1 MLIKE
6 LNEEVKKDLKD
17 YFQERDYMVIAVPKK
32 EPVRVYVVKATN
44 TVETARRIHGL
55 SPSATVAMGRAIVGA
70 LLLTSLLKHGT
81 NQKLL
86 LKIEGDGPIGP
97 IVVEVDAKG
106 RVRGFVGNPQVDT
119 FVKEV
124 DGKKKFDVAK
134 VVGKSGTLTVVK
146 ELGTGK
152 PYTSVVPLIS
162 GEIGQDIA
170 YYLYQSE
177 QTPSAVAVGV
187 KVSEEGSVRHAGGF
201 LVQTLGG
208 TSEKV
213 KELLE
218 KRILELPSV
227 TEMMERGMRPE
238 DVAVEILKDME
249 PQLIGLKEVEYYCP
263 CDEEVAKASLFLLT
277 LQELEDI
284 FKENELAE
292 VHCKFCGRIYRFDK
306 SILEEKRK
314 YDEEK
319 SRESE
324 SKED

>member
-6 LNEEVKKDLKD
+6 LNEQVKKDLKD

-32 EPVRVYVVKATN
+32 EPVRVYVAKATN
-44 TVETARRIHGL
+44 TVETARRIHNL

-70 LLLTSLLKHGT
+70 LLLSSLLKHGT
-81 NQKLL
+81 NQRLL
-86 LKIEGDGPIGP
+86 LKIEGDGPINP

-119 FVKEV
+119 YIKEV

-134 VVGKSGTLTVVK
+134 IVGKNGTLTVVK
-146 ELGTGK
+146 DLGTGK

-187 KVSEEGSVRHAGGF
+187 KVNEDGSVRHAGGF

-227 TEMMERGMRPE
+227 TEMMEKEMRPE
-238 DVAVEILKDME
+238 DIAVEILKDME
-249 PQLIGLKEVEYYCP
+249 PQLVGLKEIEYYCP
-263 CDEEVAKASLFLLT
+263 CDEETAKASLFLLT
-277 LQELEDI
+277 LQELEDM

-292 VHCKFCGRIYRFDK
+292 VSCNFCGRVYRFDK
-306 SILEEKRK
+306 SVIEEKK
-314 YDEEK
+314 KHDEEK
-319 SRESE
+319 KKESE
-324 SKED
+324 DKKD

>member
-6 LNEEVKKDLKD
+6 LSEQVKKDLKD

-44 TVETARRIHGL
+44 TVETARRIHNL

-86 LKIEGDGPIGP
+86 LKIEGDGPIGT
-97 IVVEVDAKG
+97 IVVEADAKG
-106 RVRGFVGNPQVDT
+106 RVRGFVGNPNVDT
-119 FVKEV
+119 YTKEV
-124 DGKKKFDVAK
+124 EGKKKFDVAK
-134 VVGKSGTLTVVK
+134 IVGKGTLTVVK
-146 ELGTGK
+146 DLGMGK

-187 KVSEEGSVRHAGGF
+187 KVNEDGSVKHAGGY

-218 KRILELPSV
+218 KRILSLPPV
-227 TEMMERGMRPE
+227 TEMMEKGMRPE
-238 DVAVEILKDME
+238 DIAVEILKDME

-263 CDEEVAKASLFLLT
+263 CDEEVAKASLFLMST
-277 LQELEDI
+277 QELEDL
-284 FKENELAE
+284 FNENELAE
-292 VHCKFCGRIYRFDK
+292 VSCNFCGRIYRFDR
-306 SILEEKRK
+306 SVIEEKR
-314 YDEEK
+314 ELEK
-319 SRESE
+319 KKGENGE
-324 SKED
+324 KKD

>member
-6 LNEEVKKDLKD
+6 LNEQVKKDLKD

-44 TVETARRIHGL
+44 TVETARRIHNL

-86 LKIEGDGPIGP
+86 LKIEGDGPIGT

-106 RVRGFVGNPQVDT
+106 RVRGFVGNPNVDIYT
-119 FVKEV
+119 KEV
-124 DGKKKFDVAK
+124 EGKKKFDVSK
-134 VVGKSGTLTVVK
+134 VVGKGTLTVIK
-146 ELGTGK
+146 DLGMGK

-187 KVSEEGSVRHAGGF
+187 KVKEDGSVKHAGGY

-218 KRILELPSV
+218 KRILSLPPV
-227 TEMMERGMRPE
+227 TEMMEKSMRPE
-238 DVAVEILKDME
+238 DIAVDILKDME

-263 CDEEVAKASLFLLT
+263 CDEEVAKASLFLMSSE
-277 LQELEDI
+277 ELEDL

-292 VHCKFCGRIYRFDK
+292 VSCNFCGRIYRFDK
-306 SILEEKRK
+306 SVIEEKK
-314 YDEEK
+314 ELEK
-319 SRESE
+319 KGENGE
-324 SKED
+324 KEG